1 MSENIKNI
9 TEENEAV
16 ALVPNETEKVL
27 PMIALKGLV
36 MFPDVTTSFDVGRA
50 KSLLSLSDA
59 SNGDKLVFIASQKD
73 KDADDPAPEDIYNV
87 GVVCRIK
94 RSFHFENA
102 VSAHVEGL
110 YRAEITEYVT
120 SDDRFTVKVRELL
133 PEYEDGPEMKAAFE
147 MAKNKFRE
155 SIKAGETESLKKDR
169 LFSITDQNAF
179 INVATFRIDAGEEEK
194 QEILQTVSVLKRTE
208 LFLATLVAA
217 EEIKKAE
224 VRINDRVRE
233 SVEKGQKEYYLRE
246 QLKAIHQELGD
257 DENEKDELRQ
267 AVLDKHLPKEVE
279 EKALKELFRMSKMSS
294 SLPDYSVL
302 RTYIDWILDLPFG
315 VKSTDNTDI
324 SEAEKILNADH
335 YGLEKVKTRILEYLS
350 VMKLTGKIGGSIL
363 CLVGPPGVGKTSVAS
378 SIARALGRKFV
389 RMSLGG
395 VKDEAEIRG
404 HRKTYIGAIPGRII
418 YGMKDA
424 GTCNPVFLLDEIDKI
439 SSDLR
444 GDPASAL
451 LEVLDPEQNATFR
464 DRYLEVPF
472 DLSDVLF
479 VTTANSLDTIPGPL
493 LDRMEVIELTGY
505 TREEKAEIAKRYL
518 IDKRKKANGLENI
531 DVEFSESAVNGII
544 DGYTREAGVRNL
556 EREIGTICRKIACDV
571 AKNGQKTKY
580 KVTEN
585 NLPKYLGIK
594 KFLPDDTDLGT
605 EVGSATGLAWTAVG
619 GTTLT
624 IEVVLTSGKGDI
636 LLTGKLGDVMK
647 ESARTAISY
656 LHSNAE
662 KFGID
667 ENLFATRDIHIH
679 VPEGATPKDG
689 PSAGITMATA
699 LYSAFTGKPVNK
711 NIAMTGEI
719 TLRGKVLPIGGL
731 KEKALA
737 AYRLGIKT
745 VIIPKSNIK
754 DLEEIPENYRKK
766 IEFVPVSQAT
776 EVFAHAVPEFEI
788 KE

>member
-1 MSENIKNI
+1 MAENIKDVTGEDENI
-9 TEENEAV
+9 SVMPEETV
-16 ALVPNETEKVL
+16 SL
-27 PMIALKGLV
+27 PMVALKGLV
-36 MFPDVTTSFDVGRA
+36 MFPDVTSSFDAGRS

-59 SNGDKLVFIASQKD
+59 TNGDNMIFITSQMD
-73 KDADDPAPEDIYNV
+73 RDVDEPTPDQIYNV

-102 VSAHVEGL
+102 VSVHIEGL
-110 YRAEITEYVT
+110 YRAEIVEYLNT
-120 SDDRFTVKVRELL
+120 SDRFTVKVRKVPAVYGDEK
-133 PEYEDGPEMKAAFE
+133 EVKAAFQLVKTKLR
-147 MAKNKFRE
+147 A
-155 SIKAGETESLKKDR
+155 A
-169 LFSITDQNAF
+169 
-179 INVATFRIDAGEEEK
+179 IDAGEADSVKREKLSQIKDIDKYINIAMFCLDAEEEEK
-194 QEILQTVSVLKRTE
+194 QQVMQTASVIERAE
-208 LFLATLVAA
+208 LFVGILIAG

-224 VRINDRVRE
+224 RRISYRVRE

-257 DENEKDELRQ
+257 YENEKDELRQ
-267 AVLDKHLPKEVE
+267 KILDKHMPAEVE
-279 EKALKELFRMSKMSS
+279 EKALKELSRMSKMST

-302 RTYIDWILDLPFG
+302 RTYLDWILDLPFG
-315 VKSTDNTDI
+315 VKSPDCTDI
-324 SEAEKILNADH
+324 NQAEKVLNADH

-378 SIARALGRKFV
+378 SVARALGRKFV

-418 YGMKDA
+418 YGIKDA

-479 VTTANSLDTIPGPL
+479 ITTANTLETIPGPL
-493 LDRMEVIELTGY
+493 LDRMEVIELSGY

-518 IDKRKKANGLENI
+518 IEKQKKANGLENI
-531 DVEFSESAVNGII
+531 DVSFSESAVNGVI

-571 AKNGQKTKY
+571 AKNGEKNKY
-580 KVTEN
+580 KITET
-585 NLPKYLGIK
+585 NLPKYLGIRK
-594 KFLPDDTDLGT
+594 YLPDDTDLGS

-624 IEVVLTSGKGDI
+624 IEVALTPGKGEI

-647 ESARTAISY
+647 ESARAAISY
-656 LHSNAE
+656 LHANAA
-662 KFGID
+662 KFGIN
-667 ENLFATRDIHIH
+667 EELFGSRNIHIH

-699 LYSAFTGKPVNK
+699 LFSAFTGKAVNK
-711 NIAMTGEI
+711 NVAMTGEI

-745 VIIPKSNIK
+745 VIIPKSNLK
-754 DLEEIPENYRKK
+754 DLEEIPEKYRKL
-766 IEFVPVSQAT
+766 IEFVPVSDAE
-776 EVFAHAVPEFEI
+776 EVFARAIIGFET
-788 KE
+788 K

>member
-1 MSENIKNI
+1 MAENIKI
-9 TEENEAV
+9 AGGENENLAV
-16 ALVPNETEKVL
+16 VPEKTVSL
-27 PMIALKGLV
+27 PMVALKGLV
-36 MFPDVTTSFDVGRA
+36 MFPDVTSAFDAGRS

-59 SNGDKLVFIASQKD
+59 ANTDNLVFIASQID
-73 KDADDPAPEDIYNV
+73 KDVDDPTPEQIYNV

-102 VSAHVEGL
+102 VSVHIEGL
-110 YRAEITEYVT
+110 YRAEIIEYLNT
-120 SDDRFTVKVRELL
+120 DDRFTVEVRKVPAVYGDEN
-133 PEYEDGPEMKAAFE
+133 EVKAAFQLVKSKLR
-147 MAKNKFRE
+147 A
-155 SIKAGETESLKKDR
+155 A
-169 LFSITDQNAF
+169 
-179 INVATFRIDAGEEEK
+179 IDAGEADSVKKEKLSQVKDIDKYINIAMFCLDAEEEEK
-194 QEILQTVSVLKRTE
+194 QRVLQTTSVIKRAE
-208 LFLATLVAA
+208 LFVGILIAG

-224 VRINDRVRE
+224 RRINDRVRE

-267 AVLDKHLPKEVE
+267 KILDKHMPAEVE
-279 EKALKELFRMSKMSS
+279 EKALKELSRMSKMST

-302 RTYIDWILDLPFG
+302 RTYLDWILDLPFG
-315 VKSTDNTDI
+315 VKSPDCTDI
-324 SEAEKILNADH
+324 NQAEKVLNADH

-378 SIARALGRKFV
+378 SVARALGRKFV

-418 YGMKDA
+418 YGIKDA

-479 VTTANSLDTIPGPL
+479 ITTANTLETIPGPL
-493 LDRMEVIELTGY
+493 LDRMEVIELSGY

-518 IDKRKKANGLENI
+518 IGKQKKANGLEKI
-531 DVEFSESAVNGII
+531 DVTFSESAVNGVI

-571 AKNGQKTKY
+571 AKNGEKGKY
-580 KVTEN
+580 KITET
-585 NLPKYLGIK
+585 NLPKYLGIRK
-594 KFLPDDTDLGT
+594 YLPDDTDLGC

-624 IEVVLTSGKGDI
+624 IEVALTPGKGEI

-647 ESARTAISY
+647 ESARAAISY
-656 LHSNAE
+656 LHANAE
-662 KFGID
+662 KFGIN
-667 ENLFATRDIHIH
+667 EELFGSRNIHIH

-699 LYSAFTGKPVNK
+699 LFSAFSGKAVNK
-711 NIAMTGEI
+711 NVAMTGEI

-731 KEKALA
+731 KEKSLA
-737 AYRLGIKT
+737 AYRLGIRT
-745 VIIPKSNIK
+745 VIIPKSNLK
-754 DLEEIPENYRKK
+754 DLEEIPEKYRKL
-766 IEFVPVSQAT
+766 IEFVPVSDAE
-776 EVFAHAVPEFEI
+776 EVFARAIVGFET
-788 KE
+788 K